1 MAKVKRQRSSI
12 SPKTRRVSP
21 LKPGM
26 RGARNWAS
34 AQVRAASH
42 TQQGFVRLV
51 ASIVA
56 IIIFIVFTGLWLGGF
71 LPNVRQATGDFTR
84 ARMMSMGFVVER
96 VDVMGEGRL
105 HEEDVRKALGVYSGD
120 YLFGID
126 MNSAQS
132 RVESLS
138 WVDRAVVRRLW
149 PDRIVVQIIE
159 RQPYAL
165 WQHDGK
171 VQVVDVSGEV
181 ITDADPSKFANLT
194 LFVGEQSRFAVSEMN
209 TMMES
214 SADIAQ
220 RDPSFIHVSEAR
232 WDMVLNDGKTRVKL
246 PKGQHIRALSQL
258 QGLQIQTQILD
269 REISVIDMRLSDRI
283 TLTASDE
290 TPA

>member
-1 MAKVKRQRSSI
+1 MAKVKRQAGSI
-12 SPKTRRVSP
+12 SSNTRRVSP
-21 LKPGM
+21 LKPGL

-34 AQVRAASH
+34 AQVRAAGH

-56 IIIFIVFTGLWLGGF
+56 ILIFVVFMGLWLGGF
-71 LPNVRQATGDFTR
+71 MPNVRQATGDFTR
-84 ARMMSMGFVVER
+84 ARVMSMGFVVER

-105 HEEDVRKALGVYSGD
+105 HEADVRKALGVYAGD

-126 MNSAQS
+126 MEGAQA

-138 WVDRAVVRRLW
+138 WVDRAIIRRLW

-171 VQVVDVSGEV
+171 VQVVDVRGDI
-181 ITDADPSKFANLT
+181 ITDAQPTKYRHLT
-194 LFVGEQSRFAVSEMN
+194 LFVGEKSRFAVSEIKDM
-209 TMMES
+209 
-214 SADIAQ
+214 IAASPEIAS
-220 RDPSFIHVSEAR
+220 REPNFIQVSGSR
-232 WDMVLNDGKTRVKL
+232 WDMVLNDGALRVKL
-246 PKGQHIRALSQL
+246 PENGQTQALKQL
-258 QGLQIQTQILD
+258 RILQSQTQILD
-269 REISVIDMRLSDRI
+269 REISVIDMRLADRLTI
-283 TLTASDE
+283 TATDE

>member
-1 MAKVKRQRSSI
+1 MAQVKRQRSSI

-21 LKPGM
+21 LKPGI

-42 TQQGFVRLV
+42 TQKGFVRLV

-56 IIIFIVFTGLWLGGF
+56 IFIFIIFMGLWLGGF
-71 LPNVRQATGDFTR
+71 LPNARQATGDFTR
-84 ARMMSMGFVVER
+84 ARMMSIGFVVDR

-120 YLFGID
+120 YFFGVD
-126 MNSAQS
+126 MVAAQS

-165 WQHDGK
+165 WQHKGK

-181 ITDADPSKFANLT
+181 ISDADPRKFAHLT
-194 LFVGEQSRFAVSEMN
+194 LFVGEQSRFAVSEMKTIIN
-209 TMMES
+209 GS
-214 SADIAQ
+214 PDIAQ
-220 RDPSFIHVSEAR
+220 RSPSFVHVSDSR
-232 WDMVLNDGKTRVKL
+232 WDIVLNDGKTRIKL
-246 PKGQHIRALSQL
+246 PRDEHVRALSQL
-258 QGLQIQTQILD
+258 QSLQANTQILD
-269 REISVIDMRLSDRI
+269 RDISVIDMRLSDRLTI
-283 TLTASDE
+283 TASEE

>member
-12 SPKTRRVSP
+12 SPNARRVSP
-21 LKPGM
+21 LKPGL

-34 AQVRAASH
+34 AQVRAAGH
-42 TQQGFVRLV
+42 TQKGFVRLV
-51 ASIVA
+51 ASILA
-56 IIIFIVFTGLWLGGF
+56 IFGFVIFMGLWLGGV
-71 LPNVRQATGDFTR
+71 LPQVRQATGDFTR
-84 ARMMSMGFVVER
+84 ARIMSMGFVVER

-126 MNSAQS
+126 MEGAQA

-138 WVDRAVVRRLW
+138 WVDRAIVRRLW

-181 ITDADPSKFANLT
+181 ISDADPTKFVDLT
-194 LFVGEQSRFAVSEMN
+194 LFVGESSRFAVSDIK
-209 TMMES
+209 TMIIDTPS
-214 SADIAQ
+214 IAQ
-220 RDPSFIHVSEAR
+220 RNPSFIHVSNSR
-232 WDMVLNDGKTRVKL
+232 WDMVLYDGKTRIKL
-246 PKGQHIRALSQL
+246 PKDNPKIAMQL
-258 QGLQIQTQILD
+258 LRDLHLKTQILD
-269 REISVIDMRLSDRI
+269 REVSVIDMRLLDRI
-283 TLTASDE
+283 TIMTSDE